1 MPNGIEQLED
11 GAPGAG
17 PSANTAAAAQREEP
31 ARRQKVVK
39 VCRESLFHEYVFVC
53 VFVCVCICVC
63 ARARILVCVCVCV
76 FWCLLVLAQQPLHCV
91 RIHSVVILSHDDD
104 MMRMVAS
111 CRM

>member
-63 ARARILVCVCVCV
+63 ARARILVCVCVFV
-76 FWCLLVLAQQPLHCV
+76 FLVFIGTSSATAALRA
-91 RIHSVVILSHDDD
+91 HSLSRHLVT
-104 MMRMVAS
+104 R
-111 CRM
+111 